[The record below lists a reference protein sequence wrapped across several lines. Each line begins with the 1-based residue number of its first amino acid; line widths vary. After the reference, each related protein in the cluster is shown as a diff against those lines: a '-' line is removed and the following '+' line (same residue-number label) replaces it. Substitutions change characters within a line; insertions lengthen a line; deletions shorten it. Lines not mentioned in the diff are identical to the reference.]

1 MNTDQLFKHSFF
13 VFLFLLPFQTVYLLR
28 EPFIGGEKWQY
39 GTIALYGTD
48 ILLLFLFIV
57 WIWNIT
63 NRRSR
68 NEEAGT
74 KNDKASFVLIGFLL
88 WGWLSILWAGDR
100 WLAFSFSII
109 LLLAV
114 GLSFL
119 ARAIPIDN
127 TKKIVFVFLS
137 AGVIQSSIGIAQFL
151 YQKSV
156 NLSILGMN
164 GHPAYEAGSSVLKID
179 SGRFLRAYGT
189 FSHPNILGGF
199 LGIILLLGVAYYV
212 LYVRYEKSWKTVF
225 DIVFLLV
232 GSIIILLGLIL
243 SFSRSAWLGVVIGI
257 LALGVLVFLRKEWDV
272 RVRFFKI
279 LFALGLASIV
289 FGFLL
294 HEQIFPRFDTAII
307 EREGS
312 VTERVQ
318 SLQDAGTIISE
329 GNLLFGTG
337 IGNFTAE
344 VIRLQP
350 ERPVWNIQPA
360 HNVFVLLF
368 VELGAVGLLLFV
380 VFLGSI
386 IMKLSDF
393 SQCSQ
398 SDRKTLFQ
406 SKNALFGIALLVFV
420 PSLFLDHFLWSSHF
434 GLFFFF
440 LILGLASRR

>member
-13 VFLFLLPFQTVYLLR
+13 VFLFLLPFQTAYLLR

-57 WIWNIT
+57 WIWNMT
-63 NRRSR
+63 NKRSR
-68 NEEAGT
+68 NEEAVM
-74 KNDKASFVLIGFLL
+74 KNDKASFVLIVFLL

-100 WLAFSFSII
+100 LLAFSSSII
-109 LLLAV
+109 LLSAV

-119 ARAIPIDN
+119 ARAIPIEN

-137 AGVIQSSIGIAQFL
+137 AGVIQSGIGIAQFL

-189 FSHPNILGGF
+189 FSHPNILGSF

-212 LYVRYEKSWKTVF
+212 LCVRYEKSWKTVF

-243 SFSRSAWLGVVIGI
+243 SFSRSAWLGVVIGM
-257 LALGVLVFLRKEWDV
+257 LALGVVVLLQKERDV
-272 RVRFFKI
+272 RWRFLKI
-279 LFALGLASIV
+279 LLALALASSV
-289 FGFLL
+289 FGALL
-294 HEQIFPRFDTAII
+294 REQIFPRFDTATI

-312 VTERVQ
+312 VTDRIQSLRDAERVI
-318 SLQDAGTIISE
+318 GE
-329 GNLLFGTG
+329 GNMVLGTG

-344 VIRLQP
+344 MIRLQP
-350 ERPVWNIQPA
+350 GRPVWTIQPA
-360 HNVFVLLF
+360 HNVFVLVFAELGIVGFVLF
-368 VELGAVGLLLFV
+368 VI
-380 VFLGSI
+380 FLGSI
-386 IMKLSDF
+386 LFRMKSI
-393 SQCSQ
+393 
-398 SDRKTLFQ
+398 FQ
-406 SKNALFGIALLVFV
+406 KKENVIFGIALFV
-420 PSLFLDHFLWSSHF
+420 LIPSLFLDHFLWSSHF

-440 LILGLASRR
+440 LSLSFASRR